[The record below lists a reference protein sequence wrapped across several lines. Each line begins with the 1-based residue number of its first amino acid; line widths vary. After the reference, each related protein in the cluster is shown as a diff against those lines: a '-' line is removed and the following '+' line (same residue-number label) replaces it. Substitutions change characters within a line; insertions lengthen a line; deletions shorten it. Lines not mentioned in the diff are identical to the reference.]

1 MKTQHFQSHHKP
13 LALAL
18 AGTAAALAAPGAHA
32 VVISNSQAQAVTAGS
47 TLQNIGSMTGVGL
60 ENNSD
65 PKLGIYTVYGLK
77 FTQSPV
83 VAGSAI
89 GAGST
94 FANRVLLAEDPLK
107 STPTGPGIYGVY
119 FDNGQ
124 GTQYG
129 WVDVGIS
136 KPAAYDVTV
145 RGWGYETVVGAN
157 IAAGAVSPLPEPTT
171 PALMALGLFGVGAM
185 RRRARRAA
193 HAH

>member
-1 MKTQHFQSHHKP
+1 MKTQRFQSHHKP

-47 TLQNIGSMTGVGL
+47 TLEDIGGMTGVAL

-65 PKLGIYTVYGLK
+65 PKFGIYTVYGLQ

-94 FANRVLLAEDPLK
+94 FADRVLLAEDPEK

-124 GTQYG
+124 GAQYG
-129 WVDVGIS
+129 WVDVDIS
-136 KPAAYDVTV
+136 QPAAYDVTV
-145 RGWGYETVVGAN
+145 RGWGYETEVGAN

-185 RRRARRAA
+185 RRRARLAARA
-193 HAH
+193 H

>member
-1 MKTQHFQSHHKP
+1 MKTQHVQSHHKP

-47 TLQNIGSMTGVGL
+47 ILQDIGGMTGVAL
-60 ENNSD
+60 ENSD
-65 PKLGIYTVYGLK
+65 LKFGPDSVFGLQ

-107 STPTGPGIYGVY
+107 SGTPTGPGIYGVY
-119 FDNGQ
+119 FNNGQ
-124 GTQYG
+124 GAQYG
-129 WVDVGIS
+129 WVDVDIS

-145 RGWGYETVVGAN
+145 RGWGYETVAGAN

-185 RRRARRAA
+185 RRRARLAARA
-193 HAH
+193 H

>member
-1 MKTQHFQSHHKP
+1 MKTQRFQSHHKP

-32 VVISNSQAQAVTAGS
+32 VVISNSQAQAVTADS
-47 TLQNIGSMTGVGL
+47 TLEDIGGMTGVAL
-60 ENNSD
+60 ENNKFGPAS
-65 PKLGIYTVYGLK
+65 VYGLQ

-94 FANRVLLAEDPLK
+94 FANRVLLAEEPEK
-107 STPTGPGIYGVY
+107 SAPTGPGIYGVF

-129 WVDVGIS
+129 WVDVDIS
-136 KPAAYDVTV
+136 QPEAYDVTV

-185 RRRARRAA
+185 RRRARLAARA
-193 HAH
+193 H